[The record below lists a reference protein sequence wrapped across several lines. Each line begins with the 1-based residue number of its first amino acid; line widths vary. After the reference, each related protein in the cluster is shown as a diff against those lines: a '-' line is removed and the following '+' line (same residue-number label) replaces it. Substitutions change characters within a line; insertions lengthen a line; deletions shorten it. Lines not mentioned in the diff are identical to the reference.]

1 MRSSFEDDE
10 VDGFTN
16 SPTFGGGGEH
26 SSQTP
31 GFPVSPQTPYFN
43 LCRSTLPADRGR
55 SQPLNTL
62 LTLITLVCKNDFISE
77 KTS

>member
-1 MRSSFEDDE
+1 MHSYRETCEDDE
-10 VDGFTN
+10 VDRFTI

-26 SSQTP
+26 SPQTP

-55 SQPLNTL
+55 GALSSLLNTH
-62 LTLITLVCKNDFISE
+62 C
-77 KTS
+77 